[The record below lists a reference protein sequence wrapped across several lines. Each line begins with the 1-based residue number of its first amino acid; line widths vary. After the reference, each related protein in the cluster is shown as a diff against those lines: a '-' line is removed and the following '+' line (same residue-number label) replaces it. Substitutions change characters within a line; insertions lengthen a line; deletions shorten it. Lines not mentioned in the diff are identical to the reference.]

1 MYLKPVHKYILLS
14 FLTASLG
21 SSFITKKHLWYYLF
35 ARAREW
41 IVVDTNNGIV
51 LLPVPAPPRATRPP
65 PVVITNPD
73 LIKYLIFQLFAEAT
87 LVVTL
92 VVLSAMALREEWM
105 HAMRR
110 WKRRK
115 SRIEESRKE
124 GVE

>member
-1 MYLKPVHKYILLS
+1 MASSYYPSQLL
-14 FLTASLG
+14 LG
-21 SSFITKKHLWYYLF
+21 RL
-35 ARAREW
+35 A
-41 IVVDTNNGIV
+41 
-51 LLPVPAPPRATRPP
+51 PP

-87 LVVTL
+87 LGVTL